1 MGGRGRCSMVPVYL
15 FSGQKVKAKG
25 QQFET
30 DDLVE
35 KAEKIIQ
42 NEGVLCLE
50 VVTNT
55 EGEILP
61 HHLEQIRQVGKG
73 IREARK
79 N

>member
-1 MGGRGRCSMVPVYL
+1 M
-15 FSGQKVKAKG
+15 
-25 QQFET
+25 
-30 DDLVE
+30 
-35 KAEKIIQ
+35 AEKIVK

-61 HHLEQIRQVGKG
+61 HHLEQIRQVGKR
-73 IREARK
+73 IKESRK